1 LWLREIGLEWV
12 WRLLQE
18 PGRMWRRYLVGNP
31 LYLYRVWRECRGQH
45 RTSPLAQLPRSLRN
59 SRLDRLRTRVTA
71 ASRRGLW
78 RYTSRVTDI
87 VKRLIDIATTAILLL
102 LLTPLFL
109 FVAMAIRLESP
120 GPVFFRQIRVGCHG
134 QTFAMWKFR
143 SMYIDAEQRK
153 ATLEQDNEMQGGVI
167 FKLKQDPRITRV
179 GRAIRRLSIDELPQ
193 LWNVFKGDMSLVGPR
208 PALPSEVSQYSLDDR
223 GRLDTRPGITCTWQV
238 TGRSDIPFDEQ
249 VMLDIEYIQNQ
260 SVKNDLKLLV
270 KTVPAVIS
278 GRGAY

>member
-1 LWLREIGLEWV
+1 MICE
-12 WRLLQE
+12 E
-18 PGRMWRRYLVGNP
+18 P
-31 LYLYRVWRECRGQH
+31 
-45 RTSPLAQLPRSLRN
+45 TD
-59 SRLDRLRTRVTA
+59 DR
-71 ASRRGLW
+71 
-78 RYTSRVTDI
+78 
-87 VKRLIDIATTAILLL
+87 
-102 LLTPLFL
+102 
-109 FVAMAIRLESP
+109 
-120 GPVFFRQIRVGCHG
+120 H
-134 QTFAMWKFR
+134 
-143 SMYIDAEQRK
+143 AE
-153 ATLEQDNEMQGGVI
+153 LH
-167 FKLKQDPRITRV
+167 